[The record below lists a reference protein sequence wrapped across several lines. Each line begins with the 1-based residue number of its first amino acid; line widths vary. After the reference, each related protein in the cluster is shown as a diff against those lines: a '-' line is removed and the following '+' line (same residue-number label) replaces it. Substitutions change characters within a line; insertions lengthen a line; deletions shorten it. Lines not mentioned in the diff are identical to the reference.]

1 MNIIYLISKYVTIIG
16 SVFKGLFEHITCGM
30 TGILVEDG
38 RTLQANELCGHVE
51 HEFTK
56 SKAKTFTFCFL
67 PGVVNALLAFFFGG
81 AGFMGLFMLKVAPD
95 KAIFWV
101 YLVVYYIGVSFACNI
116 FPLYEDALNNWSLIY
131 QQKLTDEEKRINAE
145 LKEKYKTAKAFEKE
159 SKRVAK
165 QNGSKPIKSTAKKE
179 KLKIK
184 KETNIF
190 TKIILFIPSVIML
203 AGSFL
208 EKYGLTFILFIILTV
223 LSALFI

>member
-1 MNIIYLISKYVTIIG
+1 MNIIYLISKYVTVIG
-16 SVFKGLFEHITCGM
+16 SIFKGLFEHITCGM

-38 RTLQANELCGHVE
+38 RTLQPNELCGHVD

-56 SKAKTFTFCFL
+56 SKAKTFIFCFL
-67 PGVVNALLAFFFGG
+67 PGAINALIAFFFGG

-101 YLVVYYIGVSFACNI
+101 YLVLFYLGVSFACNI
-116 FPLYEDALNNWSLIY
+116 FPLYEDALNNWNLLY
-131 QQKLTDEEKRINAE
+131 QQKLTDEEKSINAE
-145 LKEKYKTAKAFEKE
+145 LKEKAKTAKAFDKE
-159 SKRVAK
+159 AKRVAK
-165 QNGSKPIKSTAKKE
+165 QNGTAPEKSTAKKE
-179 KLKIK
+179 KIRIK
-184 KETNIF
+184 KETNLF

-208 EKYGLTFILFIILTV
+208 EKCGLTLILFIIITV

>member
-1 MNIIYLISKYVTIIG
+1 MMC
-16 SVFKGLFEHITCGM
+16 VFCGNR
-30 TGILVEDG
+30 GKCWD
-38 RTLQANELCGHVE
+38 
-51 HEFTK
+51 
-56 SKAKTFTFCFL
+56 
-67 PGVVNALLAFFFGG
+67 
-81 AGFMGLFMLKVAPD
+81 
-95 KAIFWV
+95 
-101 YLVVYYIGVSFACNI
+101 
-116 FPLYEDALNNWSLIY
+116 
-131 QQKLTDEEKRINAE
+131 KLTDEEKRINAE